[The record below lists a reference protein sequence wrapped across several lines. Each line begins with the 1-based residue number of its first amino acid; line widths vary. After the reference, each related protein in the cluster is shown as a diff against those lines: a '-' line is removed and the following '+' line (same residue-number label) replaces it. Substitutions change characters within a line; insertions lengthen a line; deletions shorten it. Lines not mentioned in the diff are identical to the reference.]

1 MSQIQVQNLSF
12 SYEGSSEFVFENVS
26 FWLDTSWRLGLIGRN
41 GKGKTTFL
49 RLLMGELE
57 DGGSIRP
64 RPGCKYFPYQ
74 VEQPKRL
81 TMEVLEECEP
91 GYELWKVCRELN
103 LMEMDTELLGRPFDT
118 LSGGEQT
125 RVLLALL
132 FSGEEKDFLLIDEP
146 TNHLDLEA
154 RRQVGE
160 YLGQKSGF
168 ILVSHDRHFLDGC
181 VDHILAIERQQLT
194 VQKGNY
200 TVWQQEKER
209 RDQAAVQKNEQLK
222 REIGRLKETERQKE
236 GWSQALER
244 TKTGTRIGGLRP
256 DRGHIGHKAAK
267 MMKRAKVLERRM
279 EQQVQEKQGLLENV
293 ENPESLKLFPL
304 CHHRQELLR
313 LQEVVLSYGE
323 RAVCGPL
330 RMAVGNGERVAL
342 CGPNGCGKSTV
353 LKQVLAVAGMT
364 EGLKGWEQIWEG
376 REEGQENSL
385 AGIVESFEGA
395 EQMQKGVKGAVSCRG
410 VWDQAFGLKISY
422 VPQDVSFLRG
432 SLEEFAREQEISWTL
447 FLALLRKLD
456 FSREQFGKPMEQYSQ
471 GQKKKVLLAKSLC
484 EQAHLYIWDEPL
496 NYVDLFSREQ
506 IAELIV
512 RHRPAML
519 LVEHDVSFLE
529 EIGARCIW
537 MGEKEDKVKSAQK
550 KA

>member
-209 RDQAAVQKNEQLK
+209 RGQAA
-222 REIGRLKETERQKE
+222 
-236 GWSQALER
+236 
-244 TKTGTRIGGLRP
+244 
-256 DRGHIGHKAAK
+256 
-267 MMKRAKVLERRM
+267 
-279 EQQVQEKQGLLENV
+279 
-293 ENPESLKLFPL
+293 
-304 CHHRQELLR
+304 
-313 LQEVVLSYGE
+313 
-323 RAVCGPL
+323 GP
-330 RMAVGNGERVAL
+330 
-342 CGPNGCGKSTV
+342 
-353 LKQVLAVAGMT
+353 
-364 EGLKGWEQIWEG
+364 
-376 REEGQENSL
+376 
-385 AGIVESFEGA
+385 
-395 EQMQKGVKGAVSCRG
+395 
-410 VWDQAFGLKISY
+410 
-422 VPQDVSFLRG
+422 
-432 SLEEFAREQEISWTL
+432 
-447 FLALLRKLD
+447 
-456 FSREQFGKPMEQYSQ
+456 
-471 GQKKKVLLAKSLC
+471 KKK
-484 EQAHLYIWDEPL
+484 EPERG
-496 NYVDLFSREQ
+496 NW
-506 IAELIV
+506 
-512 RHRPAML
+512 
-519 LVEHDVSFLE
+519 
-529 EIGARCIW
+529 G
-537 MGEKEDKVKSAQK
+537 G
-550 KA
+550 